1 MIYFLLKNWKLFLDI
16 ILVVGALIAFTFWDP
31 IGMFTNAKTKQ
42 TANLVTGVRDIGQL
56 VTAEYYGEV
65 ISSWKEFKLT
75 EFPSDTLTDFAE
87 EAWQE
92 VTFTIWQNRNRKNE
106 LQERVQNSEFCK
118 SLPDKNAF
126 NEFVASLGSQY
137 LTRKMDR
144 IYKDG
149 QLVKGVE
156 RTIYKRVLK
165 DLEKEEKRLK
175 KLLGLR
181 SGQSSPELEEAMRNH
196 MLDVPAFIYDFFPFY
211 QYVVQRDL
219 DREKRK
225 NIVFIGRGWVKAGFD
240 FGQLDESNFLYD
252 EERKMIH
259 FYGIKPTVL
268 DVDINP
274 WFIPERKVKGFELVS
289 FSGDVNFEEAKEVKR
304 QCKQKLLAQ
313 ARVAEI
319 VERAEENGKEALRN
333 FFSLLLDEPDL
344 KVSFHTHPYD
354 LHLAVIKADTLVDKH
369 EAFFIDSLYQRY
381 LGEVDTVSLD
391 KKEKMTQHFQRFVA
405 GLKKLSFLEP
415 QHPFSYYSLGIA
427 NILQD
432 TFHISKEDE
441 QQLINWRDTLRIK
454 DHMLTSRVSQ
464 TNEVWFTSGDF
475 RADWNASLVA
485 LDSVAISRTDSTLKL
500 SKYNYQVIPL
510 KDSIDRI
517 RWQKRARLEADEP
530 WKNLLISEI
539 DTVEKV
545 VQQRMIEENKLRPL
559 TRMRASIT
567 DFLDRIKK

>member
-16 ILVVGALIAFTFWDP
+16 ILVVGGLITFTLWDP

-106 LQERVQNSEFCK
+106 LQERVRNSSFCK

-126 NEFVASLGSQY
+126 NEFVASIGSQY
-137 LTRKMDR
+137 LTRKMNR

-149 QLVKGVE
+149 QLKKGVE

-175 KLLGLR
+175 KSLGLR
-181 SGQSSPELEEAMRNH
+181 SGQTSPELEEAIRTH
-196 MLDVPAFIYDFFPFY
+196 MLDVPSFVYDFFPFY

-219 DREKRK
+219 DQEKRK
-225 NIVFIGRGWVKAGFD
+225 NIVFIGRGSVKAGFD

-252 EERKMIH
+252 EDRKMIH

-313 ARVAEI
+313 ARGAEI
-319 VERAEENGKEALRN
+319 VERAEENGKEALKN

-344 KVSFHTHPYD
+344 QVSFHTHPYD
-354 LHLAVIKADTLVDKH
+354 LHLAVIKADTLVDKY
-369 EAFFIDSLYQRY
+369 EAYFIDSLYQQY
-381 LGEVDTVSLD
+381 LNEVDTVSID
-391 KKEKMTQHFQRFVA
+391 KKEKMAKQFQRFVA
-405 GLKKLSFLEP
+405 GLKKLSFMEP
-415 QHPFSYYSLGIA
+415 QHPFSYYSLGVA
-427 NILQD
+427 NVLKD
-432 TFHISKEDE
+432 TFHISLEDLD
-441 QQLINWRDTLRIK
+441 QLVVLRDSLRVDEDVLSSSITINHKL
-454 DHMLTSRVSQ
+454 
-464 TNEVWFTSGDF
+464 WFASGDF
-475 RADWNASLVA
+475 REEWNSSLVA
-485 LDSVAISRTDSTLKL
+485 LDSAAISRFDSTLNL
-500 SKYNYQVIPL
+500 SKFSYQLIPL
-510 KDSIDRI
+510 KDSVDAAK
-517 RWQKRARLEADEP
+517 WKEQANGEP
-530 WKNLLISEI
+530 DSKWRNLQIAEI
-539 DTVEKV
+539 DTVRKV
-545 VQQRMIEENKLRPL
+545 INQRIVQENKLRPL
-559 TRMRASIT
+559 TRLQASVT
-567 DFLDRIKK
+567 DFIDRLKK